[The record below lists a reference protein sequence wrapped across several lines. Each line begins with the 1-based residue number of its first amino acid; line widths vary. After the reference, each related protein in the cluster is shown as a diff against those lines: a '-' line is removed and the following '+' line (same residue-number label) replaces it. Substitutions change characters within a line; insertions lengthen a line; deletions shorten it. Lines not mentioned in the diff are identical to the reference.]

1 MDKKKP
7 TFEQAL
13 NRLDEIVKSLES
25 GTTPLDKS
33 LSLFEEGVTLSTY
46 CNDLLEK
53 AEQKVSILIK
63 TNNGKIN
70 KEDFIG
76 EAKNNELWK

>member
-76 EAKNNELWK
+76 EAKNNEL